1 MVSFT
6 RTGRRQGT
14 NPVPTFLG
22 KRRADVRLRAVSV
35 LDQLSEWPVPSAAA
49 GVTNADEALAT
60 GGAMDAVQPWA
71 SVTKLVTAYGV
82 LRLLEVGQLDLD
94 EPAGPPG
101 STIRHLL
108 AHASGLNFEGNT
120 VIGPPGRRR
129 IYSSGG
135 FDVLGGL
142 VAQRT
147 GQSIEA
153 YLAEA
158 VFQPLRMTSCAIRGS
173 CAADGFGSARD
184 LLSFARELL
193 APTLVAPE
201 TLAEATTVAFPGLSG
216 VLPGY
221 GRRDPNDWGLGFEIR
236 DGKDPHWTGATNS
249 PSTFGHFGQQGSFL
263 WVDPAIGIGCVAL
276 TSRLFGKWALT
287 AWPRFSDAVVASY
300 GSSRGER

>member
-1 MVSFT
+1 
-6 RTGRRQGT
+6 
-14 NPVPTFLG
+14 VP
-22 KRRADVRLRAVSV
+22 A

-101 STIRHLL
+101 STVRHLL
-108 AHASGLNFEGNT
+108 AHASGLNFEASA
-120 VIGPPGRRR
+120 VISPPGRRR

-147 GQSIEA
+147 GKPIGT
-153 YLAEA
+153 YVAEA
-158 VFQPLRMTSCAIRGS
+158 VFRPLHMTSCAIRGS
-173 CAADGFGSARD
+173 CAADGSGSARD
-184 LLSFARELL
+184 LLSFARELV

-221 GRRDPNDWGLGFEIR
+221 GRQDPNDWGLGFEIR
-236 DGKDPHWTGATNS
+236 DGKDPHWTGRANS

-263 WVDPAIGIGCVAL
+263 WVDPAISIGCVAL
-276 TSRLFGKWALT
+276 TSRAFGDWAVQ

-300 GSSRGER
+300 HPGPVER